1 MAALRSTYGP
11 VAVSSSNTTAASMW
25 CGAARSRSVSYGRL
39 CGGGRRRKERDGR
52 GAGSVTDRP
61 ASEIQVL

>member
-25 CGAARSRSVSYGRL
+25 CGAAPHSRSVSYWGL
-39 CGGGRRRKERDGR
+39 CRGGRRRKEMEEAR
-52 GAGSVTDRP
+52 
-61 ASEIQVL
+61 VL